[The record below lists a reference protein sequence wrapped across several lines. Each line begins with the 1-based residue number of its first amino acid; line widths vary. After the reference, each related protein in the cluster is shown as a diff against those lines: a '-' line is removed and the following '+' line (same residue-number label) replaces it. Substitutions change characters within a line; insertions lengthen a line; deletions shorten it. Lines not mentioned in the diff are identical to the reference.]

1 MKHTLAQAAVIA
13 TMLWLAV
20 SDFANSRLPGRAL
33 SSLEPAVGNPSFVS
47 PDPILFYENP
57 ALFLE
62 KAAATIEKA
71 TTGPI
76 LTERPV
82 RVRKGDTLMNLLVRA
97 HVPWTQAHYAIEAL
111 KRSYNP
117 RKLMPGT
124 EVVLRF
130 LSEGGDQSASNG
142 KAMIETFEGLRVP
155 IRYDRDVIVR
165 RNEENGFTAT
175 TVEKELERDFVRVGT
190 TIESSLFEAA
200 DRDEMPTAVVVELI
214 RAYSFD
220 IDFQR
225 EIRSG
230 DRFEMMF
237 ERFLDE
243 EGQIV
248 HNGNVIYAELVLRG
262 KPFRIYR
269 HSPQKGVADYF
280 NTKGESVRRALM
292 RTPVDGAHI
301 SSHYGKRR
309 HPILGYTRIHRG
321 VDFAAPA
328 GTPVLASG
336 NGVIERANW
345 YGGYGKYIRIRHNSS
360 FKTVYAHLKHY
371 ARNIRKGKRVKQGQI
386 IGYVGSTG
394 RSTRP
399 HLHYEVHEFSRQ
411 INPMRLKLPS
421 GLKLKGKALAK
432 FEERRVK
439 VDTQLAV
446 LPLQNQLASKE

>member
-13 TMLWLAV
+13 AMLWLAV
-20 SDFANSRLPGRAL
+20 SDFANSRLPERAL
-33 SSLEPAVGNPSFVS
+33 ASLEPAAGNPSFAS
-47 PDPILFYENP
+47 PDPILFYERP
-57 ALFLE
+57 ELFLE
-62 KAAATIEKA
+62 KAASAIKKA

-76 LTERPV
+76 LTEQPV

-97 HVPWTQAHYAIEAL
+97 HVPRTEAHYAIEAL
-111 KRSYNP
+111 KKSYNP

-130 LSEGGDQSASNG
+130 LSEGGILSTSNDE
-142 KAMIETFEGLRVP
+142 ATAEIFAGLRVP

-200 DRDEMPTAVVVELI
+200 DRAEMPTAVVVELI

-248 HNGNVIYAELVLRG
+248 HNGGVIYAELVLRG

-269 HSPQKGVADYF
+269 HSPQKGVVDYF
-280 NTKGESVRRALM
+280 NTKGESVRKALM
-292 RTPVDGAHI
+292 RTPVDGARI

-336 NGVIERANW
+336 DGVVERSNW

-371 ARNIRKGKRVKQGQI
+371 ARGIRKGKRVKQGQI

-394 RSTRP
+394 RSTGP
-399 HLHYEVHEFSRQ
+399 HLHYEVHEFGRQ

-421 GLKLKGKALAK
+421 GLKLKGKALAE
-432 FEERRVK
+432 FEERRTE
-439 VDTQLAV
+439 VDTQLAA
-446 LPLQNQLASKE
+446 LPLQTQLASKE

>member
-1 MKHTLAQAAVIA
+1 MKHTLAQAAVISA
-13 TMLWLAV
+13 MLWLAV
-20 SDFANSRLPGRAL
+20 SDFANPRLPERTL
-33 SSLEPAVGNPSFVS
+33 SSLEPAAGNPPFVS
-47 PDPILFYENP
+47 PDPILFYESP
-57 ALFLE
+57 ELFLD
-62 KAAATIEKA
+62 KAAAAIEGA
-71 TTGPI
+71 TTGPT
-76 LTERPV
+76 LTEQLV
-82 RVRKGDTLMNLLVRA
+82 RVRKGDTLMNLLVHA
-97 HVPWTQAHYAIEAL
+97 HIPRTEAHYAIEAL
-111 KRSYNP
+111 KKSYNP

-130 LSEGGDQSASNG
+130 LSEGGDPAASNG
-142 KAMIETFEGLRVP
+142 EAVIETFDGLRVP

-165 RNEENGFTAT
+165 RNEENGFVAT

-200 DRDEMPTAVVVELI
+200 DRAEMPTAVVVELI

-230 DRFEMMF
+230 DSFEMMF

-262 KPFRIYR
+262 KPFRTYR
-269 HSPQKGVADYF
+269 HSPQKGVVDYF
-280 NTKGESVRRALM
+280 NMKGESVRKALM
-292 RTPVDGAHI
+292 RTPIDGARI

-336 NGVIERANW
+336 NGVVERANW
-345 YGGYGKYIRIRHNSS
+345 HGGYGKYIRIRHNSS

-371 ARNIRKGKRVKQGQI
+371 ARGVRKGKRVKQGQI

-394 RSTRP
+394 RSTGP

-432 FEERRVK
+432 FEERRAE

-446 LPLQNQLASKE
+446 LPLQTQLASKE